1 MSRLLPSLPDATPED
16 REPRVVGVNED
27 DADELIAA
35 LGSET
40 AREILT
46 RLHDEPA
53 TKSELA
59 DAVDT
64 TLQNVQYHLS
74 KLNRADLVDVVDT
87 TYSEKGREMDVYA
100 AADEP
105 LVLFAG
111 GSEES
116 NGIKSALMRLLGG
129 YGIIGL
135 AAVAAQR
142 VLSVPRPTARVS
154 RSTGGGAGGDAA
166 TEDAADGP
174 SIETVSEADGGGS
187 GEIDGTV
194 EYVVDP
200 LADYAVSL
208 LEPGSSSSSVPR
220 SCSRS
225 AGRTGTGAAADG
237 ARCRH
242 TVPIASGCAHVG
254 QLFMP
259 PPPRSGMEH
268 EAEVVGVGAGS
279 APGGD
284 VPAVILSA
292 RGEYVPIFV
301 SADQAQSIGMALEG
315 EPFDRPLT
323 HDLLVDILTEFG
335 GAIDRVRVDDLRD
348 GTFYAKVDAERYEN
362 GEPERFVFDARP
374 SDALAIAVRI
384 DCPIIVSDAVIDEA
398 GRPQDSIRF
407 DDGPQG
413 GA

>member
-16 REPRVVGVNED
+16 REPRVVGVND

-64 TLQNVQYHLS
+64 TLQTS
-74 KLNRADLVDVVDT
+74 SITSRSST
-87 TYSEKGREMDVYA
+87 
-100 AADEP
+100 EP
-105 LVLFAG
+105 T
-111 GSEES
+111 SS
-116 NGIKSALMRLLGG
+116 MS
-129 YGIIGL
+129 
-135 AAVAAQR
+135 
-142 VLSVPRPTARVS
+142 STRPTREGPRWTCTRPPTSHSYSSLAVLRSRTGSSRPRCGCSAATGSSGWRRSRPSGCSRCRDRPLACRGARA
-154 RSTGGGAGGDAA
+154 GGAGGDAA

-259 PPPRSGMEH
+259 AAATIRYGTRSRGRRGRSGLRTRRRRAGGH
-268 EAEVVGVGAGS
+268 PVRARRVRPDLRQRRSGAIDRDG
-279 APGGD
+279 ARRRT
-284 VPAVILSA
+284 VRPAADA
-292 RGEYVPIFV
+292 RP
-301 SADQAQSIGMALEG
+301 
-315 EPFDRPLT
+315 
-323 HDLLVDILTEFG
+323 LLVDILTEFG

-362 GEPERFVFDARP
+362 GEPERFVFDAPLRRARDRR
-374 SDALAIAVRI
+374 SDRL
-384 DCPIIVSDAVIDEA
+384 SDHRLRRGD
-398 GRPQDSIRF
+398 
-407 DDGPQG
+407 
-413 GA
+413 